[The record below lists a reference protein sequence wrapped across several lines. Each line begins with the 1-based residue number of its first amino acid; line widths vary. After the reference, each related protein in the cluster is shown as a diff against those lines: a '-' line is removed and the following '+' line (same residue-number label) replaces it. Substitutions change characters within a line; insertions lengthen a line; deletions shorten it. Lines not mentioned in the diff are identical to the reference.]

1 MPNPKRKHTRMRRD
15 MRRSANWKISAMN
28 SSACPQCGAPRIPHH
43 ICPSCGFYNGELIIP
58 KKEKK
63 KAEHKEAQAPGSEE
77 TKK

>member
-15 MRRSANWKISAMN
+15 MRRSANWRVSALN
-28 SSACPQCGAPRIPHH
+28 TSGCPQCGAPRIPHH

-63 KAEHKEAQAPGSEE
+63 KAEHKEAQAQGPEE

>member
-15 MRRSANWKISAMN
+15 MRRSSNWKIFAAN
-28 SSACPQCGAPRIPHH
+28 SSSCPQCGAPRIPHR

-63 KAEHKEAQAPGSEE
+63 KTEHKESQAAGPEGS
-77 TKK
+77 KK